1 MALHGPVAHQG
12 AVVGGA
18 VAADGDFALLA
29 LVEEAPAVEQFA
41 VAVEADA
48 VEAGQFFDAVGLAVA
63 GEVVGRGDE
72 HAGVVAQLAADELGV
87 LREAVAQHEV
97 DGVAVEVDEAVRQVH
112 DEAQLRVALA
122 DLVDEG
128 AVRSTAQVHLGSIN
142 AANLRRA
149 HVLAESGTALG
160 KIVLEGFGA
169 EGD

>member
-1 MALHGPVAHQG
+1 MALHGPFAHQG
-12 AVVGGA
+12 AVGGGA

-72 HAGVVAQLAADELGV
+72 HAGVVAQLAADELGI
-87 LREAVAQHEV
+87 LREAVEQ
-97 DGVAVEVDEAVRQVH
+97 DEVDEAVRQVH

>member
-1 MALHGPVAHQG
+1 MALHGPFADQG

-29 LVEEAPAVEQFA
+29 VVEEAPAVEQFA

-48 VEAGQFFDAVGLAVA
+48 VAAGQFFDAVGLAVA

-72 HAGVVAQLAADELGV
+72 HAGVVAQLAADELGI
-87 LREAVAQHEV
+87 LREAVEQ
-97 DGVAVEVDEAVRQVH
+97 DEVDEAVRQVH

-149 HVLAESGTALG
+149 HALAESGTALG

>member
-1 MALHGPVAHQG
+1 M
-12 AVVGGA
+12 
-18 VAADGDFALLA
+18 
-29 LVEEAPAVEQFA
+29 
-41 VAVEADA
+41 
-48 VEAGQFFDAVGLAVA
+48 
-63 GEVVGRGDE
+63 
-72 HAGVVAQLAADELGV
+72 
-87 LREAVAQHEV
+87 REAVAQHEV

-149 HVLAESGTALG
+149 HALAESGTALG
-160 KIVLEGFGA
+160 KIVLEGFGT